1 MSNEERFWESVVA
14 EAVADRPPPDQT
26 AEILARLNAPDALPS
41 SATRRS
47 AWRRISAHAAS
58 AALAACLLLVIGLAT
73 GVVQW
78 PGEVTPNTPP
88 EVRNLIAAPDA
99 QWTPHD
105 DHVELASGA
114 LLLSTGAPE
123 VRSAEGNFKQLDG
136 LALVRTGNAPDEAE
150 FETLKTW
157 LQQKGVERNMIT
169 MAKRWF
175 IGTTLSVLML
185 QGSALLDGSPV
196 QAQGNAA
203 PVDWHYVNSVM
214 DLEEL
219 PAGTKAITISDRQA
233 ALLEFAAEI
242 PSIEAIEFLNG
253 NDLRLEHIQA
263 LKRLPRLT
271 YLDLRGTYWVDKPDY
286 RLLLEL
292 KGLKSVGLDVECR
305 FDIEG
310 FEYGVDETIPVLQQL
325 SERGVEVRLG
335 SIDCT
340 EEIIAKL
347 TQALPGIVSLKLH
360 GATNHNLKQLTTLKS
375 LTDLELHGLDGDE
388 IGLAY
393 VARNIKLKR
402 LVVRSDGMQLTHFH
416 QFSRMTT
423 LTELSV
429 SGQTRDSFE
438 HCVAKLK
445 EIKELKRL
453 NLDLSFRPV
462 SDMNN
467 FSTMRGL
474 PALDYLR
481 LGHRTDDS
489 GGIRPMLEALSEL
502 NASTVEIEAYSFEAP
517 KQALPPEGN
526 SRVEQLV
533 LVLNTFEWPKGQ
545 DVSGMQ
551 SVIAANPKL
560 KRIEL
565 RRADRYSVEG
575 PTVDELLAWLRKSA
589 PKVEVVYKS

>member
-1 MSNEERFWESVVA
+1 MSNEERFWESAVA

-26 AEILARLNAPDALPS
+26 AEILARLNAPDTLPS
-41 SATRRS
+41 SATRRPI
-47 AWRRISAHAAS
+47 WRRIGAHAAS
-58 AALAACLLLVIGLAT
+58 ALLAACLLLVIGLAT

-78 PGEVTPNTPP
+78 PGEESPKTPRET
-88 EVRNLIAAPDA
+88 RNLIAAPDA
-99 QWTPHD
+99 QWSAHD

-123 VRSAEGNFKQLDG
+123 VRSGNGNFKQLDG
-136 LALVRTGNAPDEAE
+136 IALVRTGNAPDEAE

-157 LQQKGVERNMIT
+157 LQEKGVERNMIT
-169 MAKRWF
+169 TAKRWF
-175 IGTTLSVLML
+175 VGTTLCVLML
-185 QGSALLDGSPV
+185 HGSALLDGEPV

-203 PVDWHYVNSVM
+203 PAGWHYVNSVM

-219 PAGTKAITISDRQA
+219 PAGTKAISISQRQA
-233 ALLEFAAEI
+233 ALLEFAADI

-253 NDLRLEHIQA
+253 TDLRLEHLQA
-263 LKRLPRLT
+263 LNRLPRLT
-271 YLDLRGTYWVDKPDY
+271 YLDLRGTYWQDKPDY
-286 RLLLEL
+286 RVLLEL
-292 KGLKSVGLDVECR
+292 KGLKSVGLDVECQ
-305 FDIEG
+305 FNIEDYR
-310 FEYGVDETIPVLQQL
+310 YGADETIPVLQQL

-347 TQALPGIVSLKLH
+347 TQALPGIVSLKLN
-360 GATNHNLKQLTTLKS
+360 GATNHNLKQLTALKS
-375 LTDLELHGLDGDE
+375 LTDLELDGLYGDE

-393 VARNIKLKR
+393 VARHIKLTR
-402 LVVRSDGMQLTHFH
+402 LVIRSEGIELTHFH
-416 QFSRMTT
+416 QFSRMTD
-423 LTELSV
+423 LVELSV
-429 SGQTRDSFE
+429 TGKTRDSFE

-445 EIKELKRL
+445 HIKGLKRL
-453 NLDLSFRPV
+453 NLDFSFRPV
-462 SDMNN
+462 PDMNN

-481 LGHRTDDS
+481 LGYRTEDS
-489 GGIRPMLEALSEL
+489 DGIRPMLEALSEL
-502 NASTVEIEAYSFEAP
+502 NATTVEIAAFSFRAP
-517 KQALPPEGN
+517 IQTVSTEGN

-533 LVLNTFEWPKGQ
+533 LVLNTFDWPKGQ

-551 SVIAANPKL
+551 AVIAANPKL

-565 RRADRYSVEG
+565 RRSERPSSDG